1 MPYESV
7 SAIEIDRKLR
17 DDFRRRLRDY
27 GVSAETTDPVLAVLF
42 RTFAQQLETLYSET
56 GRIRL
61 ALLDELIAGLGIEKR
76 MARPAQTVTRFLTTP
91 NAQTMGAQF
100 IEAGTELMGQAES
113 GERLTF
119 STDAAV
125 AASGARIAV
134 AAIYQDGALRVMP
147 GIELPEVF
155 QAVRP
160 ALDPVRVNLGPNPAL
175 YLAIENLPPP
185 HLSQH
190 GFFFELSP
198 DAYFLRQALQ
208 NEPWCIF
215 GNDGDLA
222 SPGILRPKVG
232 NAGTMNLGFLVPD
245 LPATAA
251 KTPLPAEQEVPNLPA
266 GFYGSRLF
274 LMPVIPPARRFLC
287 RIPRGMEAALTR
299 IFGRD
304 SGKLFAEPRA
314 WVRISFPKSSPSL
327 HDGISTVWLHAMTA
341 SNVECSNQT
350 VYFDQ
355 QGTSIPI
362 SREAGTASYLVAP
375 LSIFGEMHTAYLSE
389 FEPASRQDVGR
400 FSIRNGRIE
409 LRPARRPEGT
419 NEAYA
424 NVRAWVTSG
433 VLGNSVGP
441 GQVETFLKR
450 GIINGVRITNP
461 TAAAGGTN
469 SENYEQAQT
478 RFAEALLSRGR
489 IVTQADLENMAK
501 SFDRRIVRVNVTAR
515 LNRTEKGL
523 QRFQQVTCRLDRDGF
538 VDPET
543 ELGVLRNDLDRFLRG
558 RFLYDTELQ
567 LELEW
572 N

>member
-1 MPYESV
+1 MPYESI

-27 GVSAETTDPVLAVLF
+27 GVNAETTDPVLAVLF
-42 RTFAQQLETLYSET
+42 RTFAQQLETLYAET

-76 MARPAQTVTRFLTTP
+76 MARPAQTVTRFLATSAP
-91 NAQTMGAQF
+91 QF
-100 IEAGTELMGQAES
+100 IEAGTELIGEAES

-119 STDAAV
+119 TTDAAV
-125 AASGARIAV
+125 LASRARIAV
-134 AAIYQDGALRVMP
+134 GATYQDGALRVMP
-147 GIELPEVF
+147 GIELPEAF
-155 QAVRP
+155 QAMRP

-175 YLAIENLPPP
+175 YLAIENLPPS

-215 GNDGDLA
+215 GNDGDLGSA
-222 SPGILRPKVG
+222 GILRPKTG
-232 NAGTMNLGFLVPD
+232 NAGTMNLTFLVD
-245 LPATAA
+245 GAA
-251 KTPLPAEQEVPNLPA
+251 GEAAQTPLPAEQEVPNLPA
-266 GFYGSRLF
+266 GFYHSRLF
-274 LMPVIPPARRFLC
+274 LMPVIPPERRFFC
-287 RIPRGMEAALTR
+287 RIPRGMEAALNK

-304 SGKLFAEPRA
+304 AGRLFSEPRA
-314 WVRISFPKSSPSL
+314 WIRISFPKSSPSL
-327 HDGISTVWLHAMTA
+327 HDGISAILLHAMTA

-362 SREAGTASYLVAP
+362 SREAGTKTFLVAP
-375 LSIFGEMHTAYLSE
+375 LSVFGEMHTAYLPE

-400 FSIRNGRIE
+400 FAVRNGRIE
-409 LRPARRPEGT
+409 LRPARRPDGS
-419 NEAYA
+419 NEAYV
-424 NVRAWVTSG
+424 NVRAWVTAGS
-433 VLGNSVGP
+433 LGNSVGP
-441 GQVETFLKR
+441 GRVESLLKR
-450 GIINGVRITNP
+450 GTINDVRITNP
-461 TAAAGGTN
+461 TSAAGGTN
-469 SENYEQAQT
+469 SEDYEQAQT

-489 IVTQADLENMAK
+489 IVTQADLETMAR
-501 SFDRRIVRVNVTAR
+501 SFDRRVVRAEVTSR
-515 LNRTEKGL
+515 LKRTEKGL

-538 VDPET
+538 VDPDAEI
-543 ELGVLRNDLDRFLRG
+543 GVLRNELDRFLRK